1 MKTVIRIVRFECRDV
16 IRSRW
21 LIGYTL
27 FFLLLSD
34 ALLRVSDSTAKA
46 ALSLSNVTL
55 FIVPLV
61 SLVFST
67 MYLYNAREFTEL
79 LLAQPVARKQMFVGT
94 YLGLALP
101 SAAAFLVGVG
111 APLLLHGVDDS
122 VSAAALLML
131 GAVGVALTWAFLAL
145 GLLISVRVDDR
156 VRGLGVA
163 LALWLLTAVV
173 YDGIVLLVA
182 TIFAD
187 HRLEAPMLALMIA
200 NPVDLGRV
208 VLLLRFDAGA
218 LMGYTGAVFE
228 RFFGA
233 AAGSVIGATALLAW
247 VAGPLAWGMAIFR
260 RKDF

>member
-1 MKTVIRIVRFECRDV
+1 MRTTARIIRFECRDV
-16 IRSRW
+16 VRSRW

-27 FFLLLSD
+27 FFLVLSD
-34 ALLRVSDSTAKA
+34 ALMRVSDSTLKA
-46 ALSLSNVTL
+46 ALSLTNVTL

-61 SLVFST
+61 SLIFGT

-79 LLAQPVARKQMFVGT
+79 LLAQPVARKQMFVGM

-101 SAAAFLVGVG
+101 SAAAFLVGIG
-111 APLLLHGVDDS
+111 APVLLHGVDDS
-122 VSAAALLML
+122 VAGGALLML
-131 GAVGVALTWAFLAL
+131 GAVGVALTWIFLAL
-145 GLLISVRVDDR
+145 GLLISVRLNDR
-156 VRGLGVA
+156 VRGLGAA
-163 LALWLLTAVV
+163 LAVWLLAAVV
-173 YDGIVLLVA
+173 YDGMVLLIA
-182 TIFAD
+182 TIFAG
-187 HRLEAPMLALMIA
+187 HRLEGPMLAMMVA

-233 AAGSVIGATALLAW
+233 AVGSVVGALALFAW
-247 VAGPLAWGMAIFR
+247 VAAPLAWAMAIFR